1 MTQTVSLLDDQLTE
15 DVNVWIEAGA
25 QSSKSQWFIS
35 LNKLYI
41 TLDKTFC
48 QSLPGYHAFTG
59 CDYTASVSKRGKV
72 KTLKILGKKMKF
84 QQMFYDIGVT
94 PTITA
99 LMIVLFNDWTCLIH
113 GRKKYT
119 NIDDARLEIFLQKYK
134 ANDFCDKVR
143 RQHASTSL
151 TFPVAKN

>member
-1 MTQTVSLLDDQLTE
+1 MTQTVSVLDYQLTK

-25 QSSKSQWFIS
+25 QSSNSQWFNS

-41 TLDKTFC
+41 TLGKTFC

-72 KTLKILGKKMKF
+72 KTLKTLGKKMKF
-84 QQMFYDIGVT
+84 QQIFYDIGVI

-99 LMIVLFNDWTCLIH
+99 PMIVLFNDWTCLIY

-119 NIDDARLEIFLQKYK
+119 HVDDARLEIFLQKYK
-134 ANDFCDKVR
+134 TNDFCEKVR
-143 RQHASTSL
+143 
-151 TFPVAKN
+151 

>member
-1 MTQTVSLLDDQLTE
+1 MTQTVSVLDYQLTE

-25 QSSKSQWFIS
+25 QSSNSQWFIS
-35 LNKLYI
+35 WNKLYI
-41 TLDKTFC
+41 TLGKTFC
-48 QSLPGYHAFTG
+48 KSLPGCHAFTG

-84 QQMFYDIGVT
+84 QQIFYDIGVI

-99 LMIVLFNDWTCLIH
+99 PMIVLFNDWTCLIY

-119 NIDDARLEIFLQKYK
+119 NVDDARLEIFLQKYET
-134 ANDFCDKVR
+134 NDFCEKVR
-143 RQHASTSL
+143 
-151 TFPVAKN
+151 